1 MPQNHAATLQQY
13 IQAAKNALLPDELN
27 LEGEGPGG
35 KNRSEKCKRSGEHQ
49 LLSLVSLEPGQ
60 HPTSSLANFTKLAIA
75 VKIKET
81 AQVQHFDEKQA
92 ITDKLYSNMLSHYHE
107 SSGGYELFREWHKA
121 MEEFYNC
128 CVEKWSMKQTME
140 EMCEQAVE
148 ESKKRLAATTEQHHR
163 ILAEHEQAAL
173 DHRAAELEAQDE
185 RIASLEE
192 ELREVKAKLLD
203 LEADREAN

>member
-1 MPQNHAATLQQY
+1 LQRY

-27 LEGEGPGG
+27 SEGEGHGG
-35 KNRSEKCKRSGEHQ
+35 KNRSEECKKSGEHQ

-60 HPTSSLANFTKLAIA
+60 HPTSSLANFTSLAIA
-75 VKIKET
+75 TKVKEA
-81 AQVQHFDEKQA
+81 AQVQAFVEKQA
-92 ITDKLYSNMLSHYHE
+92 VADNLYSNMLSHYHK
-107 SSGGYELFREWHKA
+107 SPGGYRLFREWHEATEDYYK
-121 MEEFYNC
+121 C
-128 CVEKWSMKQTME
+128 CVEKWSMKQAME
-140 EMCEQAVE
+140 EMCEQALE